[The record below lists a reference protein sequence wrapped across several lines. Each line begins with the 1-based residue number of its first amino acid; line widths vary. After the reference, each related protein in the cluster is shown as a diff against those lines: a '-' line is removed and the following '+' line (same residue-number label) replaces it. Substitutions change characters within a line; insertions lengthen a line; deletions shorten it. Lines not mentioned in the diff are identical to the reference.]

1 MPTHVRHVFLTG
13 FPGVGKTT
21 TMLAAI
27 EDLGKVEDALTP
39 EGFFT
44 QEIRDDGTRVGF
56 DVVTVGPNPRRGP
69 LARLIEDAGTSPR
82 PRHRV
87 GRYAVDVASLEALA
101 CPALSGDV
109 GEAFGE
115 KHAAPFTPSKK
126 KPPRRR
132 HRFVVLDE
140 IGAMECLSDRFE
152 RAARLALE
160 TPTNVVLGSMCVRAS
175 KKKKHAFAN
184 AVAARPDVAVV
195 RVATETRDALR
206 VALVDALRG
215 ATTRTTHDSQSSKTD
230 KTEDTEKT
238 KNGIFSVPIAPLV
251 PFLERGQR
259 RKLGLEEEEEEETGS
274 ERTRRFIIRNSEKK
288 TVTTEER
295 NATPCGPLVVDGDL
309 HARLLA
315 TRLLAEEPFPPP
327 KTLLLGETSS
337 PAPPP
342 TQPELAYAERSMWRV
357 LDEALAVFHG
367 EEKEELEEKTIGVSR
382 ETRRVSA
389 AFRAGLAVWDVAADT
404 HVPGEKRRSKRC
416 SFTERKLNDIL
427 GFLKARPSVTAVAF
441 VGEKAWRA
449 FRNGRSEN
457 AYATRETFETFSRFP
472 DSNPRR
478 RRWIAVDG
486 RLVAVAVVRSARGDE
501 RERREKVRE
510 WSEALFFR
518 KEFPEETEVPGRVVD
533 RHIIF

>member
-1 MPTHVRHVFLTG
+1 M
-13 FPGVGKTT
+13 
-21 TMLAAI
+21 
-27 EDLGKVEDALTP
+27 
-39 EGFFT
+39 
-44 QEIRDDGTRVGF
+44 
-56 DVVTVGPNPRRGP
+56 
-69 LARLIEDAGTSPR
+69 
-82 PRHRV
+82 
-87 GRYAVDVASLEALA
+87 
-101 CPALSGDV
+101 
-109 GEAFGE
+109 
-115 KHAAPFTPSKK
+115 
-126 KPPRRR
+126 
-132 HRFVVLDE
+132 
-140 IGAMECLSDRFE
+140 
-152 RAARLALE
+152 
-160 TPTNVVLGSMCVRAS
+160 
-175 KKKKHAFAN
+175 
-184 AVAARPDVAVV
+184 
-195 RVATETRDALR
+195 
-206 VALVDALRG
+206 
-215 ATTRTTHDSQSSKTD
+215 
-230 KTEDTEKT
+230 
-238 KNGIFSVPIAPLV
+238 
-251 PFLERGQR
+251 
-259 RKLGLEEEEEEETGS
+259 
-274 ERTRRFIIRNSEKK
+274 
-288 TVTTEER
+288 TTEER

-315 TRLLAEEPFPPP
+315 TGRVGVEEPFPPP

-367 EEKEELEEKTIGVSR
+367 EAFLTLEEKGFKSRR

-389 AFRAGLAVWDVAADT
+389 AFRAGLAVWDVVADV
-404 HVPGEKRRSKRC
+404 HVPGEKRSKR

-457 AYATRETFETFSRFP
+457 AYATRETFETFSHFP

>member
-115 KHAAPFTPSKK
+115 KHAPFTLGVGKK
-126 KPPRRR
+126 KPRR

-160 TPTNVVLGSMCVRAS
+160 TPTNVVLGSMCVRA
-175 KKKKHAFAN
+175 KNKKKHAFAN

-215 ATTRTTHDSQSSKTD
+215 ATTRTTRDSQSSKTE
-230 KTEDTEKT
+230 KTEKT
-238 KNGIFSVPIAPLV
+238 VPIAPLV

-259 RKLGLEEEEEEETGS
+259 RKLGLEEEEEEEETGS
-274 ERTRRFIIRNSEKK
+274 ERRNISEKK
-288 TVTTEER
+288 TGFPTER
-295 NATPCGPLVVDGDL
+295 DATPCGPLVVDGDL

-315 TRLLAEEPFPPP
+315 TGRVVEEPFPPP

-357 LDEALAVFHG
+357 LDEALAPFDG
-367 EEKEELEEKTIGVSR
+367 EEKEEKGFKSRR

-404 HVPGEKRRSKRC
+404 HVPRGEKRSKRS

-457 AYATRETFETFSRFP
+457 ADATRETFSISKI
-472 DSNPRR
+472 SNPRR

-518 KEFPEETEVPGRVVD
+518 KEGEETEVPGGES
-533 RHIIF
+533 

>member
-44 QEIRDDGTRVGF
+44 QEIRDEGKRVGF
-56 DVVTVGPNPRRGP
+56 DVVTVGANPRRGP
-69 LARLIEDAGTSPR
+69 LARRIEDAGASPR

-115 KHAAPFTPSKK
+115 KHIGSVTFTPSKN
-126 KPPRRR
+126 KPRR

-160 TPTNVVLGSMCVRAS
+160 TPTNVVLGSMCVRA
-175 KKKKHAFAN
+175 KNKKKHAFAN

-215 ATTRTTHDSQSSKTD
+215 ATTRTTRDSQSSKT
-230 KTEDTEKT
+230 EKVQ
-238 KNGIFSVPIAPLV
+238 GSVPIAPLV

-259 RKLGLEEEEEEETGS
+259 RKLGLEEEEEEEEET
-274 ERTRRFIIRNSEKK
+274 EK
-288 TVTTEER
+288 TER
-295 NATPCGPLVVDGDL
+295 NVTPCGPLVVDGDV

-315 TRLLAEEPFPPP
+315 TGRVVEEPFPPP

-357 LDEALAVFHG
+357 LDEALAVDEKVDEKV
-367 EEKEELEEKTIGVSR
+367 EEKEEKEEFAVGRR
-382 ETRRVSA
+382 ETRRVLA
-389 AFRAGLAVWDVAADT
+389 AFRAGLAVWDVAADV
-404 HVPGEKRRSKRC
+404 HVPGEKRSRRSKR
-416 SFTERKLNDIL
+416 SFKALNDIL

-449 FRNGRSEN
+449 FRSASEN
-457 AYATRETFETFSRFP
+457 ADATRETFSRFPDFP

-486 RLVAVAVVRSARGDE
+486 RAVAVAVVRSARGDE

-518 KEFPEETEVPGRVVD
+518 KEGEETVRGGES
-533 RHIIF
+533 

>member
-160 TPTNVVLGSMCVRAS
+160 TPTNVVLGSMCVRA
-175 KKKKHAFAN
+175 KNKKKHAFAN

-215 ATTRTTHDSQSSKTD
+215 ATTRTTHDSQSSKKEK
-230 KTEDTEKT
+230 KTE
-238 KNGIFSVPIAPLV
+238 IFSVPIAPLV

-274 ERTRRFIIRNSEKK
+274 ERTRRFISEKK
-288 TVTTEER
+288 TV
-295 NATPCGPLVVDGDL
+295 TPCGPLVVDGDL

-315 TRLLAEEPFPPP
+315 TGRVKLEEPFPPP

-342 TQPELAYAERSMWRV
+342 TRPELAYAERSMWRV

-367 EEKEELEEKTIGVSR
+367 EAFLTLEEKGFKSRR

-389 AFRAGLAVWDVAADT
+389 AFRAGLAVWDVVADV
-404 HVPGEKRRSKRC
+404 HVPRGEKRFFSKKRS

-457 AYATRETFETFSRFP
+457 AYATRETFETFSHFP

-518 KEFPEETEVPGRVVD
+518 KEFPEETEVPGGES
-533 RHIIF
+533 

>member
-1 MPTHVRHVFLTG
+1 
-13 FPGVGKTT
+13 
-21 TMLAAI
+21 ML
-27 EDLGKVEDALTP
+27 P
-39 EGFFT
+39 
-44 QEIRDDGTRVGF
+44 
-56 DVVTVGPNPRRGP
+56 
-69 LARLIEDAGTSPR
+69 
-82 PRHRV
+82 
-87 GRYAVDVASLEALA
+87 
-101 CPALSGDV
+101 
-109 GEAFGE
+109 
-115 KHAAPFTPSKK
+115 
-126 KPPRRR
+126 
-132 HRFVVLDE
+132 
-140 IGAMECLSDRFE
+140 
-152 RAARLALE
+152 
-160 TPTNVVLGSMCVRAS
+160 

-215 ATTRTTHDSQSSKTD
+215 ATTRTTHDSQSSKTE
-230 KTEDTEKT
+230 KTEKT
-238 KNGIFSVPIAPLV
+238 VPIAPLV

-259 RKLGLEEEEEEETGS
+259 RKLGLEEEEEETGS
-274 ERTRRFIIRNSEKK
+274 ERTRRFMQSEKK
-288 TVTTEER
+288 TVKTTER
-295 NATPCGPLVVDGDL
+295 DATPCGPLVVDGDL

-315 TRLLAEEPFPPP
+315 TGRVGVEEPFPPP

-367 EEKEELEEKTIGVSR
+367 EEKEEKEFKSRR

-389 AFRAGLAVWDVAADT
+389 AFRAGLAVWDVVADV
-404 HVPGEKRRSKRC
+404 HVPRGEKRFFSKKRS

-457 AYATRETFETFSRFP
+457 AYATRETFETFSHFP

-518 KEFPEETEVPGRVVD
+518 KEFPEETEVPGGES
-533 RHIIF
+533 

>member
-1 MPTHVRHVFLTG
+1 MR
-13 FPGVGKTT
+13 
-21 TMLAAI
+21 
-27 EDLGKVEDALTP
+27 
-39 EGFFT
+39 
-44 QEIRDDGTRVGF
+44 
-56 DVVTVGPNPRRGP
+56 
-69 LARLIEDAGTSPR
+69 
-82 PRHRV
+82 
-87 GRYAVDVASLEALA
+87 A
-101 CPALSGDV
+101 C
-109 GEAFGE
+109 FQ
-115 KHAAPFTPSKK
+115 
-126 KPPRRR
+126 
-132 HRFVVLDE
+132 
-140 IGAMECLSDRFE
+140 
-152 RAARLALE
+152 
-160 TPTNVVLGSMCVRAS
+160 
-175 KKKKHAFAN
+175 KKKHAFAN

-215 ATTRTTHDSQSSKTD
+215 ATTRTTHDSQSSKTE
-230 KTEDTEKT
+230 KTEKT
-238 KNGIFSVPIAPLV
+238 VPIAPLV

-274 ERTRRFIIRNSEKK
+274 ERTRRFISEKK
-288 TVTTEER
+288 T
-295 NATPCGPLVVDGDL
+295 ATPCGPLVVDGDL

-315 TRLLAEEPFPPP
+315 TGRVGMEEPFPPP

-367 EEKEELEEKTIGVSR
+367 EAFLTLEEKEFKSRR

-389 AFRAGLAVWDVAADT
+389 AFRAGLAVWDVVADV
-404 HVPGEKRRSKRC
+404 HVPRGEKRSKRS

-457 AYATRETFETFSRFP
+457 AYATRETFETFSTI
-472 DSNPRR
+472 SNPRR

>member
-115 KHAAPFTPSKK
+115 KHAPFTLGVGKK
-126 KPPRRR
+126 KPRR

-215 ATTRTTHDSQSSKTD
+215 ATTRTTHDSHQSSKTD

-274 ERTRRFIIRNSEKK
+274 ERTRRFMQSEKK
-288 TVTTEER
+288 TVKTTER
-295 NATPCGPLVVDGDL
+295 DATPCGPLVVDGDL

-315 TRLLAEEPFPPP
+315 TGRVVEEPFPPP

-357 LDEALAVFHG
+357 LDEALAPFDG
-367 EEKEELEEKTIGVSR
+367 EEKEEKGFKSRR
-382 ETRRVSA
+382 ETRRVLA

-404 HVPGEKRRSKRC
+404 HVPRGEKRSKR

-518 KEFPEETEVPGRVVD
+518 KEFPEETEETRGGES
-533 RHIIF
+533 

>member
-126 KPPRRR
+126 KPRR

-215 ATTRTTHDSQSSKTD
+215 ATTRTTHDSQSSKT
-230 KTEDTEKT
+230 EKT
-238 KNGIFSVPIAPLV
+238 VKTVPIAPLV

-288 TVTTEER
+288 TGFPTER
-295 NATPCGPLVVDGDL
+295 NAATPCGPLVVDGDL

-315 TRLLAEEPFPPP
+315 TGRVKLEEPFPPP

-389 AFRAGLAVWDVAADT
+389 AFRAGLAVWDVVADT
-404 HVPGEKRRSKRC
+404 HVPRGEKRFFSKKRS

-472 DSNPRR
+472 DSNPVAR

-518 KEFPEETEVPGRVVD
+518 KEFPEETERGGES
-533 RHIIF
+533 

>member
-69 LARLIEDAGTSPR
+69 LARLIEDAGASPR

-115 KHAAPFTPSKK
+115 KHIGSVTFTPSKN
-126 KPPRRR
+126 KPRR

-160 TPTNVVLGSMCVRAS
+160 TPTNVVLGSMCVRA
-175 KKKKHAFAN
+175 KNKKKHAFAN

-215 ATTRTTHDSQSSKTD
+215 ATTRTTQDSQSSKTE
-230 KTEDTEKT
+230 KTEKT
-238 KNGIFSVPIAPLV
+238 KNDIFSVPIAPLV

-259 RKLGLEEEEEEETGS
+259 RKLGLEEEEEEEEEEETGS
-274 ERTRRFIIRNSEKK
+274 EHTRRFIGEKK
-288 TVTTEER
+288 TATTER
-295 NATPCGPLVVDGDL
+295 NATPCGPLVVDGDV

-315 TRLLAEEPFPPP
+315 TGRVVEEPFPPP

-357 LDEALAVFHG
+357 LDEALAVDEKVDEKV
-367 EEKEELEEKTIGVSR
+367 EEKEEKEEFAVGRR
-382 ETRRVSA
+382 ETRRVLA
-389 AFRAGLAVWDVAADT
+389 AFRAGLAVWDVAADV
-404 HVPGEKRRSKRC
+404 HVPGEKRSRRSKR
-416 SFTERKLNDIL
+416 SFKALNDIL

-449 FRNGRSEN
+449 FRSASEN
-457 AYATRETFETFSRFP
+457 ADATRETFSRFPDFP

-486 RLVAVAVVRSARGDE
+486 RAVAVAVVRSARGDE

-518 KEFPEETEVPGRVVD
+518 KEGEETVRGGES
-533 RHIIF
+533 